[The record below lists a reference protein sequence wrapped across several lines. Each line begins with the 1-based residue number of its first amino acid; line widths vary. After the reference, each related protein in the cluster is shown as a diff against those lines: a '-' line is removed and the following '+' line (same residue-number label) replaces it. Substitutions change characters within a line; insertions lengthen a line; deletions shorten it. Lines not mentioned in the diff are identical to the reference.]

1 MAQKKLLHV
10 LMIIVLQSATAQAG
24 EQFKFEQKDLDFA
37 KDLTKRSRQMTLLE
51 IKQKW
56 LELENMLGKDNDLG
70 KSLNSQDITDFNDP
84 SFGSSFRIFVSSSM
98 SRNLLKSY
106 AKTARNYGGV
116 LVFNGLPGGSWRKLS
131 KLVSSISGNDN
142 EAIAMQIDDEA
153 FAEFNITKVPSI
165 VLAKEED
172 IFSENPKV
180 TFDKI
185 TGSVG
190 IRRALEKFASSG
202 QLQELARIKLKQAV
216 GSDE

>member
-10 LMIIVLQSATAQAG
+10 LMIIVLQSAIAQAG

-56 LELENMLGKDNDLG
+56 LELENMLSKDNDLG

-116 LVFNGLPGGSWRKLS
+116 LVFNGLPGGSWGKLS
-131 KLVSSISGNDN
+131 ELVSEISGNDN

-185 TGSVG
+185 TGSIG
-190 IRRALEKFASSG
+190 IRKALEKFAVLLIFS
-202 QLQELARIKLKQAV
+202 
-216 GSDE
+216 

>member
-1 MAQKKLLHV
+1 MAQKKLLLI
-10 LMIIVLQSATAQAG
+10 LMMLVLQGTRAQAD

-51 IKQKW
+51 MKQKW
-56 LELENMLGKDNDLG
+56 LELENMLGNNNNLG
-70 KSLNSQDITDFNDP
+70 KTLNNQDINDFDDP
-84 SFGSSFRIFVSSSM
+84 DFGTSFRIFVSSSM

-116 LVFNGLPGGSWRKLS
+116 LVFNGLPEGSWHKLS
-131 KLVSSISGNDN
+131 ELVSEISGNDN
-142 EAIAMQIDDEA
+142 EAIAMQIDNEA
-153 FAEFNITKVPSI
+153 FTEFNITQVPSI

-185 TGSVG
+185 TGSIG
-190 IRRALEKFASSG
+190 IRRALEKFASNG
-202 QLQELARIKLKQAV
+202 ELKGLASIKLKQAV
-216 GSDE
+216 GSDK

>member
-1 MAQKKLLHV
+1 
-10 LMIIVLQSATAQAG
+10 MIIVLQSATAQAG